1 MATYLDYPFDA
12 EVFSYNWQNE
22 KDPTLTAILESGAMQ
37 QNEEIKRLVSN
48 GSDTYT
54 IPFYKTIG
62 GTPEN
67 YDGQTNIGVSNPE
80 GDSQSGIVYG
90 RAHGWRAKDFT
101 FDYNSGADPM
111 KQISSQVGAYWNK
124 QRQNKMLT
132 VLDAAFGVSAA
143 GWNDHKID
151 GSSDVIGETSIN
163 DACREALGDAS
174 DSITLAIMHS
184 HVANRLEN
192 LNLISYRKYTDAAG
206 ITRQLNIGEV
216 NGKTVVVDDGA
227 PVMEDKTQGTQGVYT
242 VTIGGTVAE
251 GDKITI
257 DGVTATMGAND
268 DTAAEAAAAF
278 ASAYGSATSTKHY
291 TVSASGAVLTFTES
305 SGNYGTGV
313 PGFSTTGS
321 GITLTAKTTTE
332 GKSTKTYGT
341 YLLGRGALQYAP
353 ASVKVP
359 SEVARDAA
367 TNGGEDILYTRLRET
382 IHPNGFTF
390 TKPEGYT
397 ASPTDAQLGNSN
409 NWSLKGNPKNIAM
422 VRLITK

>member
-37 QNEEIKRLVSN
+37 QNDEIKRLVSN

-62 GTPEN
+62 GEPEN
-67 YDGQTNIGVSNPE
+67 YDGQTNLGVSSPE
-80 GDSQSGIVYG
+80 GDSQSGVVYG
-90 RAHGWRAKDFT
+90 RGHGWTAKDFT

-111 KQISSQVGAYWNK
+111 KQISSQVGKYWNK
-124 QRQNKMLT
+124 QRQKKMLT
-132 VLDAAFGVSAA
+132 VLDAAFGVSAT

-184 HVANRLEN
+184 HVANKLEN
-192 LNLISYRKYTDAAG
+192 LNLINYRKYTDAAG
-206 ITRQLNIGEV
+206 ITRQLNVGEI

-227 PVMEDKTQGTQGVYT
+227 PVIEDKTQGTQGVYT

-268 DTAAEAAAAF
+268 DTAAEAATAF

-313 PGFSTTGS
+313 PAFSTTGS

-341 YLLGRGALQYAP
+341 YLLGRGALHYAP
-353 ASVKVP
+353 APVKVP

-367 TNGGEDILYTRLRET
+367 TNGGEDTLYTRVRET
-382 IHPNGFTF
+382 IHPNGFSF
-390 TKPEGYT
+390 VKPVGYT
-397 ASPTDAQLGNSN
+397 ASPTNAQLGNPN
-409 NWSLKGNPKNIAM
+409 NWLLKGNPKNIAM

>member
-37 QNEEIKRLVSN
+37 QNAEIQQLVSN

-67 YDGQTNIGVSNPE
+67 YDGQTNIGVSSPE
-80 GDSQSGIVYG
+80 GGSQSGIVYG
-90 RAHGWRAKDFT
+90 RAHGWKAKDFT

-151 GSSDVIGETSIN
+151 GSSAAIGETSIN

-184 HVANRLEN
+184 HVANKLEN
-192 LNLISYRKYTDAAG
+192 LNLINFRKYTDASG
-206 ITRQLNIGEV
+206 ITRQLNIGEI

-227 PVMEDKTQGTQGVYT
+227 PVAEDKTQGTQGVYT
-242 VTIGGTVAE
+242 V
-251 GDKITI
+251 DKITI
-257 DGVTATMGAND
+257 DGVTATMASGD
-268 DTAAEAAAAF
+268 DTAAEAATNF
-278 ASAYGSATSTKHY
+278 ATAYGNATSTKHY
-291 TVSASGAVLTFTES
+291 TVAASGAVLTFTEA
-305 SGNYGTGV
+305 SGSYGTGV
-313 PGFSTTGS
+313 PAFSTTGS
-321 GITLTAKTTTE
+321 GITLTAATTTA
-332 GKSTKTYGT
+332 GKSTNIYTT

-367 TNGGEDILYTRLRET
+367 TNGGEDVLYTRVRET
-382 IHPNGFTF
+382 IHPNGFSF
-390 TKPEGYT
+390 TKPVGYT

-409 NWSLKGNPKNIAM
+409 NWSLIGNPKNVAM
-422 VRLITK
+422 VRLLTK

>member
-37 QNEEIKRLVSN
+37 QNAEIQQLVSN

-67 YDGQTNIGVSNPE
+67 YDGQTNIGVSSPE

-90 RAHGWRAKDFT
+90 RAHGWKAKDFT

-132 VLDAAFGVSAA
+132 VLDAVFGVSAA

-151 GSSDVIGETSIN
+151 GSSAAIGETSIN

-184 HVANRLEN
+184 HVANKLEN
-192 LNLISYRKYTDAAG
+192 LNLINFRKYTDASG
-206 ITRQLNIGEV
+206 ITRQLNIGEI
-216 NGKTVVVDDGA
+216 NGKTVVVDDGS
-227 PVMEDKTQGTQGVYT
+227 PVAEDKTQGTQGVYT

-257 DGVTATMGAND
+257 DGVTATMASGD
-268 DTAAEAAAAF
+268 DTAAEAATAF

-291 TVSASGAVLTFTES
+291 TVSASGAVLTFTEA
-305 SGNYGTGV
+305 SGSYGAGV
-313 PGFSTTGS
+313 PAFSTTGS
-321 GITLTAKTTTE
+321 GITLTAATTTA
-332 GKSTKTYGT
+332 GKSTNIYTT

-367 TNGGEDILYTRLRET
+367 TNGGEDVLYTRVRET
-382 IHPNGFTF
+382 IHPNGFSF
-390 TKPEGYT
+390 TKPVGYT

-409 NWSLKGNPKNIAM
+409 NWSLIGNPKNVAM
-422 VRLITK
+422 VRLLTK